1 METVIETVQFRLT
14 AGTTEQDV
22 IAAAKQSQTFV
33 KNLPGFLIAHS
44 VTKRRTMCGQT
55 SFTGVQWTM
64 QNRRENR
71 LSKPL
76 NFSLCYQ

>member
-33 KNLPGFLIAHS
+33 KNLPGLDRKS
-44 VTKRRTMCGQT
+44 V
-55 SFTGVQWTM
+55 V
-64 QNRRENR
+64 
-71 LSKPL
+71 
-76 NFSLCYQ
+76 

>member
-33 KNLPGFLIAHS
+33 KNLPGFLY
-44 VTKRRTMCGQT
+44 R
-55 SFTGVQWTM
+55 
-64 QNRRENR
+64 
-71 LSKPL
+71 
-76 NFSLCYQ
+76 